1 MKKFTSLFLS
11 TLLFTGVFFALPV
24 ANINTSF
31 NSSSYSYAITK
42 TNYFSGQTGT
52 MNSLYNPYSGAVESK
67 KYNIPSPTLP
77 KDSKVSTVV
86 ANVTFSSKG
95 SPFKLYV
102 ESPNGSIY
110 SKLIQKSGEVNFTEF
125 KDEKPNGTWKV
136 SIITADTN
144 PYKPSIGSAR
154 LKINYTYEQ

>member
-1 MKKFTSLFLS
+1 MKKLTSLFLS
-11 TLLFTGVFFALPV
+11 TLLLTGAFFVLP
-24 ANINTSF
+24 AINTNTSF
-31 NSSSYSYAITK
+31 NSASYSYAITK

-67 KYNIPSPTLP
+67 KYNISSPTLP

-95 SPFKLYV
+95 SPFYLYV
-102 ESPNGSIY
+102 KSPSNKTF
-110 SKLIQKSGEVNFTEF
+110 SKLIKKSGEITFTEF
-125 KDEKPNGTWKV
+125 KDENPNGTWKV

-144 PYKPSIGSAR
+144 PYKPSTGSAR